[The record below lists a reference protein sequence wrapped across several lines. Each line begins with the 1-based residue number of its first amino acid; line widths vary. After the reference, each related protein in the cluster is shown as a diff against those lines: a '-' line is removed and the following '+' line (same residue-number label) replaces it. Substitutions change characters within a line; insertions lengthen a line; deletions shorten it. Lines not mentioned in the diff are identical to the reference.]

1 MGSGD
6 HLLIES
12 REVLDCISS
21 LSSKLFDEFIN
32 DEFIN
37 DEFINDEY
45 GEYGECEESCEGF
58 SRDAVW

>member
-1 MGSGD
+1 MSYKVCHTKYDINVDEEGVLLITSGDGD

-32 DEFIN
+32 DEY
-37 DEFINDEY
+37 DK
-45 GEYGECEESCEGF
+45 
-58 SRDAVW
+58 

>member
-1 MGSGD
+1 MLLITSGDGD

-32 DEFIN
+32 GEFIN
-37 DEFINDEY
+37 GEFIN
-45 GEYGECEESCEGF
+45 GEY
-58 SRDAVW
+58 DKW